1 MARFIATMGKRTR
14 GLSAE
19 ETRELLQRVADLEAR
34 LLRVESRVRS
44 PKVRQ
49 ALGLPKLVKPQGRRC
64 PGCTVPLP
72 KGYRKPTC
80 VWCGFVFAGLKLRDE
95 VLARAARKPRARA
108 RRTA

>member
-19 ETRELLQRVADLEAR
+19 ETAELLRRVADLEAR
-34 LLRVESRVRS
+34 LLRVESRVRQ
-44 PKVRQ
+44 PKIRR
-49 ALGLPKLVKPQGRRC
+49 ALGLPALAKPPGRRC
-64 PGCTVPLP
+64 PGCTLQLP

-95 VLARAARKPRARA
+95 VLARAARKPRARH
-108 RRTA
+108 RSTA